1 LRLADR
7 LLMLTLASLPSRER
21 GRRTSE
27 NFLALCTGS
36 KGYGYK
42 TSAIHRC
49 VPKFCVHGGDFTHRD
64 GTGGRSIYGLSFAD
78 ESFELRHN
86 GPGVVSMANKGPNSN
101 NSQFFISLTAA
112 PWLDGVHVAFGLV
125 VEGFS
130 VVKKIEAVGTFSG
143 EPTSQVVITG
153 CGANVPPPP
162 RASALGA
169 ADELSMTKDLDLG
182 LGATVAGAFP
192 EH

>member
-1 LRLADR
+1 MPNRLGTGSEVFMDIAIG
-7 LLMLTLASLPSRER
+7 
-21 GRRTSE
+21 GRSAGRIVIELNTHVCPRTSE

-130 VVKKIEAVGTFSG
+130 VVKK
-143 EPTSQVVITG
+143 
-153 CGANVPPPP
+153 N
-162 RASALGA
+162 
-169 ADELSMTKDLDLG
+169 
-182 LGATVAGAFP
+182 
-192 EH
+192 